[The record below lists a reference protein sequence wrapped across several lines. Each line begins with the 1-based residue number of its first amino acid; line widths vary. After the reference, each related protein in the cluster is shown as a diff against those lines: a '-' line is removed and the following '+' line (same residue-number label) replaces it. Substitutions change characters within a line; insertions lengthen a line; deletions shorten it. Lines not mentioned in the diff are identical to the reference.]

1 MQFLSKKQACFKL
14 CVSRATIDRWRGR
27 PGHPQPV
34 RRGGRVYYLVS
45 ELDEFITKLAANR

>member
-1 MQFLSKKQACFKL
+1 MRFISKKEACFKL

-34 RRGGRVYYLVS
+34 KRGVRVYYLVG
-45 ELDEFITKLAANR
+45 ELDEFMLKLATDR